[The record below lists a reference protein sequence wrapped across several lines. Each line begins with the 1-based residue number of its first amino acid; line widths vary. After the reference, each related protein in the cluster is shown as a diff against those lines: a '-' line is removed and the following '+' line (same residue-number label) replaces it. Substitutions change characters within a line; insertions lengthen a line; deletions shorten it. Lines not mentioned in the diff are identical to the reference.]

1 MASPKRSF
9 KLYCTTNENFPIK
22 LVDVVDLFLRELR
35 ERGIDQVWF
44 AKSESDGPWRRES
57 VAGVPVIVPPYSS
70 RYGAPSR
77 AISKVLYWL
86 TDAASLLRLLF
97 KPVDVIQ
104 VRDKYFVAAIGL
116 LVARLR
122 GRVFTVW
129 LSYPFPEDSLDIA
142 AEKGLLSGLYQRISG
157 AVGIILLYKIAMPL
171 ADHCFVQ
178 SDQMRE
184 DLHKLRGIPLEQ
196 MTPVPMGISNRVRDL
211 PAQAE
216 RPSSS
221 AQTVMYLGTMY
232 RVRRLETMIDAFI
245 LVAKQRP
252 DVRFLLV
259 GDGLVPSDRGDLE
272 ARVAAAGL
280 ADRFEFTGFIP
291 IEHAWQKISESDV
304 CVSPFLANRVLRVA
318 SPTKLVEYMAFGK
331 PVVANE
337 HPEHSRVL
345 EASGGGVCVPWSVD
359 GFASGIL
366 TCLDDPKAAQEM
378 GDRGRQWVL
387 ANRTYDRL
395 AEQVHQVYERLLSER
410 N

>member
-57 VAGVPVIVPPYSS
+57 VAGVPVIVPPYST
-70 RYGAPSR
+70 RYGAPGR

-97 KPVDVIQ
+97 NPVDVIQ
-104 VRDKYFVAAIGL
+104 VRDKYFVAVIGL

-157 AVGIILLYKIAMPL
+157 AVGIVLLYKIAMPL